1 MQVNWLYN
9 FCQLGNNIIVSFKL
23 VCYNSAVFEGG
34 NFILKNLNKKDI
46 ILIIT
51 YIGIV
56 IFALV
61 NFEKIF
67 GVFGNVINIFSPF
80 ILGVILS
87 FVLNV
92 LNNFIE
98 RKVFGNIKSNKIWD
112 KIKRPI
118 SIMLSLVLVFVIIIF
133 VIYLL
138 IPQLN
143 NSVSLFITS
152 LPEYKEDIVDILN
165 RFDVENDTIE
175 VVSDYLD
182 NFGKV
187 ITDFIKDNSEDV
199 ITVTTEVVGS
209 IVNVVS
215 KGVISIVFAIY
226 ILAQKENLIRQADK
240 VMSAYLKPKTVNKIK
255 SVAILANK
263 TFSSFVTG
271 QCTEALIFGT
281 LCFIGMLILG
291 IPYALT
297 IAVLLGFTALIPIF
311 GAIIGTVLGAVL
323 IFMVSP
329 IKAIIFVVF
338 VLLIQQIDN
347 NLIYPKVVGKS
358 VGLPGMWVLLSVTV
372 GGSVGG
378 LLGLIIATP
387 LCSLVYA
394 LVSQAVNDRL
404 KKNKIVE
411 KVEEK
416 KIEEKTLA

>member
-1 MQVNWLYN
+1 MKDK
-9 FCQLGNNIIVSFKL
+9 SR
-23 VCYNSAVFEGG
+23 
-34 NFILKNLNKKDI
+34 KDI

-51 YIGIV
+51 YIGVV

-67 GVFGNVINIFSPF
+67 DVLGYIINTFSPF
-80 ILGVILS
+80 IIGVI
-87 FVLNV
+87 FAFMLNV

-98 RKVFGNIKSNKIWD
+98 RTLFGKIKPGKMWN

-118 SIMLSLVLVFVIIIF
+118 SITLSLLFVFLIIIF
-133 VIYLL
+133 VINLL

-143 NSVSLFITS
+143 NSISLFINT
-152 LPEYKEDIVDILN
+152 LPEYKEDIVGVLEK
-165 RFDVENDTIE
+165 FDVEENTIV
-175 VVSDYLD
+175 VVSEYLD
-182 NFGKV
+182 NFSKV

-209 IVNVVS
+209 VVNIVS
-215 KGVISIVFAIY
+215 KGIISIVFAIY
-226 ILAQKENLIRQADK
+226 ILAQKENLIRQFNKLMA
-240 VMSAYLKPKTVNKIK
+240 AYLKPKVIDKIK
-255 SVAILANK
+255 NIAGQANR

-271 QCTEALIFGT
+271 QCLEAVIFGT
-281 LCFIGMLILG
+281 LCFVGMLLFR
-291 IPYALT
+291 IPYALP

-329 IKAIIFVVF
+329 VKAIIFVVF
-338 VLLIQQIDN
+338 VLVIQQLEN

-358 VGLPGMWVLLSVTV
+358 VGLPGMWVLLSVTI

-378 LLGLIIATP
+378 LIGLIIATP
-387 LCSLVYA
+387 LCSLLYA

-404 KKNKIVE
+404 KRNKIVD

-416 KIEEKTLA
+416 TLKSV

>member
-1 MQVNWLYN
+1 MREK
-9 FCQLGNNIIVSFKL
+9 SR
-23 VCYNSAVFEGG
+23 
-34 NFILKNLNKKDI
+34 KDI

-67 GVFGNVINIFSPF
+67 SVFSYVISVFSPF
-80 ILGVILS
+80 IIGII
-87 FVLNV
+87 FAFILNV

-98 RKVFGNIKSNKIWD
+98 KKLFGKIKLGKKWN
-112 KIKRPI
+112 KIKRPL
-118 SIMLSLVLVFVIIIF
+118 SITLSLLFVLVIIMFVIN
-133 VIYLL
+133 LL

-143 NSVSLFITS
+143 NSISLFINT
-152 LPEYKEDIVDILN
+152 LPEYKEDIVGVLEK
-165 RFDVENDTIE
+165 FDADESTIE
-175 VVSDYLD
+175 IVSEYLD

-209 IVNVVS
+209 VINIVS

-226 ILAQKENLIRQADK
+226 ILAQKETLKRQVNK
-240 VMSAYLKPKTVNKIK
+240 LMVAYLKPKTTDKIMN
-255 SVAILANK
+255 VASFANK

-271 QCTEALIFGT
+271 QCLEAVIFGF
-281 LCFIGMLILG
+281 LCFIGMLIFR
-291 IPYALT
+291 IPYALP

-311 GAIIGTVLGAVL
+311 GAVIGIVLGAILV
-323 IFMVSP
+323 FMISP
-329 IKAIIFVVF
+329 VKAIIFIILILV
-338 VLLIQQIDN
+338 IQQIEN

-378 LLGLIIATP
+378 LIGLFIATP
-387 LCSLVYA
+387 LCSVIYA
-394 LVSQAVNDRL
+394 LFSQVVNDRL
-404 KKNKIVE
+404 RKNKIVE

-416 KIEEKTLA
+416 TLD